1 VPRIDYSAER
11 PARPKRSADRRGG
24 LKIAGAYGLLLEQER
39 MYGGEPDPRWAY
51 TEACRR
57 RDPYPESRRGP
68 ADLLPDLES
77 GSPVQ
82 VDWGRLEDVLRA
94 AGELT
99 GLVVAANPPQQRVN
113 RFFWDA
119 WRNRSSLLVYS
130 DDVVVPVRRGG
141 QK

>member
-1 VPRIDYSAER
+1 MPRIDYSAER

-24 LKIAGAYGLLLEQER
+24 LKIAGAFGLLLEQER
-39 MYGGEPDPRWAY
+39 VYGGEPDPRWAY

-57 RDPYPESRRGP
+57 GDLYPASRRGP

-82 VDWGRLEDVLRA
+82 VYWGRLENLLRE

-99 GLVVAANPPQQRVN
+99 GLVVSHSQPQQRVN
-113 RFFWDA
+113 EFFWDA

-130 DDVVVPVRRGG
+130 DDVVVPVRRASG
-141 QK
+141 